1 MKSNCER
8 AMMRS
13 RSNGLG
19 LNCGEIAS
27 AWRCGVVS
35 KLVLDTVTPPA
46 PVVGPVAHPG
56 VARTLRF
63 MAQNFQCP
71 IQVKGLTEVAGLSRR
86 GFFKAFLR
94 HTGLR
99 PAQALRQLRIKRAQ
113 QLLLGS
119 ELSLSEVAG
128 QCGYRSVNSFWVS
141 FRQVTGV
148 APGQYRQQAGSGHQY
163 RLPAEQ
169 SMKLVS

>member
-1 MKSNCER
+1 MKFNCEKTT
-8 AMMRS
+8 MRS
-13 RSNGLG
+13 GANGLG
-19 LNCGEIAS
+19 LNYGDIAS
-27 AWRCGVVS
+27 SRRRGVVP
-35 KLVLDTVTPPA
+35 KVVLDAAIPPA
-46 PVVGPVAHPG
+46 PVVCSVKHPG

-63 MAQNFQCP
+63 MAQNFYRP
-71 IQVKGLTEVAGLSRR
+71 IQVQGLTEVAGLSRR

-94 HTGLR
+94 HTGIR
-99 PAQALRQLRIKRAQ
+99 PAQVLRQFRIERAQ
-113 QLLLGS
+113 QLLQGS
-119 ELSLSEVAG
+119 ELSLSEVAA

-163 RLPAEQ
+163 RLPAER